1 MKKSIYLSFDLKS
14 FITLLLVFILTF
26 SLVIAMNYASI
37 TTVSENIVSLRSV
50 IVDAGHGGE
59 DGGTQSSAGVLEK

>member
-26 SLVIAMNYASI
+26 SLVIAMNYASV

-59 DGGTQSSAGVLEK
+59 DGGTQSSA